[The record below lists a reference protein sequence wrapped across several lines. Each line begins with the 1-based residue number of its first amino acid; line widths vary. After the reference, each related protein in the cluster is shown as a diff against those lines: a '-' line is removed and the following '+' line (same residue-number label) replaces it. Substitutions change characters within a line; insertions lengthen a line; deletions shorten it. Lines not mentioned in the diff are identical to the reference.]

1 MLLQVLKLMRDVSG
15 DQEESDG
22 SDISGYH
29 SDSDSAIMTSGNS
42 PYVSKSARYN
52 FLYRSGQSPAVVI
65 VKIFLWSGLIV
76 SAVRLN

>member
-1 MLLQVLKLMRDVSG
+1 MCVLKLMRDVSG

-52 FLYRSGQSPAVVI
+52 FLYRSGQCARQHDSVLCICIKLFSRTA
-65 VKIFLWSGLIV
+65 
-76 SAVRLN
+76 LNGV

>member
-1 MLLQVLKLMRDVSG
+1 MRDVSG

-52 FLYRSGQSPAVVI
+52 FLYRSGQLAPTQLSLKVMSLMACSYPAV
-65 VKIFLWSGLIV
+65 
-76 SAVRLN
+76 A